1 MATTS
6 IAHRGLFAF
15 AFVLGLAANAPT
27 AQAAGTLSS
36 VASYNDG
43 SVKLDFDDYVDGP
56 KVVALMGMK
65 GNGVSIS
72 FAFDKA
78 EWPNLLSLWTK
89 AVAKSGSDYATAG
102 SLKEVGS
109 SAECVI
115 TMAGGPAVRITIVAE
130 LGEMVKNE
138 NGSYLLLQNGS
149 IQRHETK
156 QRDPNIV
163 EFDRYAFVR
172 LPREHAPADSLT
184 SLQHGDMETAL
195 S

>member
-43 SVKLDFDDYVDGP
+43 SVKVDLDDYVDGP

-65 GNGVSIS
+65 GSGISIS
-72 FAFDKA
+72 FAFDRA

-89 AVAKSGSDYATAG
+89 AVAKTGSDYITAG

-109 SAECVI
+109 SAQCVI
-115 TMAGGPAVRITIVAE
+115 TMAGGPAVRITIVDPTVGALVYTVQPGDEAE
-130 LGEMVKNE
+130 FG
-138 NGSYLLLQNGS
+138 Q
-149 IQRHETK
+149 
-156 QRDPNIV
+156 
-163 EFDRYAFVR
+163 
-172 LPREHAPADSLT
+172 SLRRT
-184 SLQHGDMETAL
+184 GDAATTVN
-195 S
+195 